1 MKRNARGTNHR
12 HRCFFS
18 TLLGHIL
25 MWTAKCT
32 QNMVQN
38 VAKCDGGFKPFR
50 LLQMMSKGIWLMEE
64 RSRDK
69 FWMFIWD
76 STYQQKH
83 QFNLVGD
90 DHSSFPSLRGGILKF
105 KGSAGG
111 KTRQARNFLFTNQNA
126 LNYASLASFCVRGT
140 ERFLDSCLLFMTVWE
155 GAVEVL
161 TFNAKLWAKQK
172 ILHLQ
177 YECLYIKEN
186 RSWQIIKQ
194 LPYQNTIH

>member
-1 MKRNARGTNHR
+1 
-12 HRCFFS
+12 
-18 TLLGHIL
+18 
-25 MWTAKCT
+25 
-32 QNMVQN
+32 MVQN
-38 VAKCDGGFKPFR
+38 VAKCDGGFKPLR

-83 QFNLVGD
+83 QLNLVGD
-90 DHSSFPSLRGGILKF
+90 DHSSFPSLRGWILKF

-111 KTRQARNFLFTNQNA
+111 KTRQARNLLFTNRNA
-126 LNYASLASFCVRGT
+126 LNHVRQPGFVS
-140 ERFLDSCLLFMTVWE
+140 EEQKDWFLDSCLLFMTVWE

-161 TFNAKLWAKQK
+161 PFIAKQWAKEK
-172 ILHLQ
+172 ILHLR
-177 YECLYIKEN
+177 YECLYIKES